1 MECNWIELELVVEV
15 KLIRM
20 TPPRI
25 IALSYLGVAVLGAL
39 LLALPIA
46 HRVPVSG
53 TDDMFTSAS
62 ALYVTGLASVSTPTT
77 WTPFGDIII
86 AILIQVGGAG
96 ITFVSTSLYLLMGRK
111 ISLGARLLIAEDR
124 NFGVHGIIRLMK
136 SILMFSFGIEGIA
149 ALLFTF
155 YFRLVYH
162 YTWLRAIYISCF
174 HSISAFN
181 NAGFDLWGNSLE
193 GFVTDPFVLILTG
206 LLIITGG
213 IGFVVLLE
221 LWSYRA
227 TRKLS
232 LHSRIVLKL
241 TLVLIV
247 VGMMLVLV
255 FEAGASMRTLSWPD
269 KILNAWFASVTTR
282 TAGFDAIPVAHMREV
297 TWFIFTMLM
306 FIGAS
311 PGSTGGGIKTTTFYM
326 LIKTAVSTARGN
338 QEVVVGERS
347 IPSDIAQRAL
357 VIFLLAMSVIM
368 GSTLIDAAFEPGI
381 PLMKVIFEEV
391 SAFGTVG
398 LSTGITG
405 TIANP
410 MKWMLIFTMY
420 VGRIGI
426 LTLLISLIHKSP
438 SKVKRLQER
447 ILIG

>member
-1 MECNWIELELVVEV
+1 M

-20 TPPRI
+20 TPPRV

-39 LLALPIA
+39 LLALPIS
-46 HRVPVSG
+46 HRVPVSP

-62 ALYVTGLASVSTPTT
+62 ALYVTGLATVSTPTT
-77 WTPFGDIII
+77 WTPFGIVVI
-86 AILIQVGGAG
+86 AVLIQIGGTG
-96 ITFVSTSLYLLMGRK
+96 ITFVTTSLYLVMGRK

-136 SILMFSFGIEGIA
+136 SIMMFSFGIEGIGA
-149 ALLFTF
+149 TLFTL
-155 YFRLVYH
+155 YFRFKYH
-162 YTWLRAIYISCF
+162 YPWWKAFTISCF
-174 HSISAFN
+174 HSISSFN

-193 GFVTDPFVLILTG
+193 GFVTDPFVLLLTG
-206 LLIITGG
+206 ALIILGG
-213 IGFVVLLE
+213 LGFVVLLE
-221 LWSYRA
+221 IWNYRV

-232 LHSRIVLKL
+232 LHSVIVLRMTVFL
-241 TLVLIV
+241 LFSGMVLVL
-247 VGMMLVLV
+247 L
-255 FEAGASMRTLSWPD
+255 FEAGSSLRTLSWPD
-269 KILNAWFASVTTR
+269 KVLNAWFVSVTTR
-282 TAGFDAIPVAHMREV
+282 TAGFDAVPISHMREV
-297 TWFIFTMLM
+297 TWFIMTMLM

-311 PGSTGGGIKTTTFYM
+311 PGSTGGGIKSTTFYM
-326 LIKTAVSTARGN
+326 LIKTAVSTAGGN
-338 QEVVVGERS
+338 REVVVGERS
-347 IPSDIAQRAL
+347 IPGDIAQRAL

-368 GSTLIDAAFEPGI
+368 GCTLIDAALEPGI

-398 LSTGITG
+398 LTTGITG
-405 TIANP
+405 SLGDP
-410 MKWMLIFTMY
+410 VKWVLIFTMY

>member
-1 MECNWIELELVVEV
+1 MELVVEV

-338 QEVVVGERS
+338 HEVVVGERS

-405 TIANP
+405 TLANP